1 MNYSPFNTLDSMT
14 IHPTNKNITKH
25 NNMQRHQT
33 LRQEVSNDVKVD
45 FKKLDLFTGINEVK
59 QNKVEL
65 EQDKLFKKTPGLSN
79 PFGMASQVYP
89 LERYNENLS
98 RTQKGIVPFQQY
110 RERPGLGLD
119 YHDGGDVGFHD
130 SFRVK
135 PKNVVTLRAKNS
147 EKRVLNEGVVA
158 PAGMMGY
165 SQENRSN
172 VFKNKPE
179 TTFNRTSADLF
190 TTTGIEKGSTCRDNY
205 HLKEDN
211 LRNMTL
217 KSYMGHA
224 SSNTHKNNYV
234 CMEEVSNK
242 KQQLKG
248 DQVSNFVGKNKQITN
263 KESYKLSNNNRT
275 SSNRTELTNLTGSK
289 SFPSK
294 SVNNMKKTTRET
306 TENNSVL
313 GNLLSNVA
321 SYVYDTS
328 EQLATTIRNTL
339 SSEPLTNVKSKVSS
353 QKLHQDDKP
362 HITIRNTT
370 NKNQVTNIIGRDHK
384 SYVSNND
391 NSSPTTRNTLSNI
404 NNDLNLKS
412 RIKNKHVTF
421 SDIAKTT
428 SKQQIIG
435 KLVNNNMQNQKGIA
449 VKPHHDFKVTTRE
462 INEDESQII
471 NLNSQKNSSGNTRHS
486 DQAKVTTRETG
497 DDFDILNIG
506 TTENMALTVGPT
518 DEFKITTR
526 NMLNQDEI
534 LNVQRSDYGNVT
546 QISDK
551 PKITT
556 RNTSTNNEDVINLVS
571 ENQGY
576 YIDNQD
582 NCRITVK
589 QQTIVNNSDITNI
602 NNQKLGNNRNKYTAP
617 VTIKQQTEN
626 KKQNGTLY
634 KNIGYGYKI
643 KKVNAPNTLRQQTE
657 KNRYVAPLS
666 NEQGHV
672 THNDRAKVTMKQL
685 TENSKEGSN
694 VKGINKEYNKK
705 SYDAVNICSNRQK
718 VSEGRIGNM
727 ASNYPVCKNFINVSS
742 KNKKI
747 SGVKNYR
754 NPASTKIYQNPLSIT
769 QRTKIFDNSHY
780 KKNNRTFLLKVDN
793 CVQNKNVLQ

>member
-25 NNMQRHQT
+25 NNMQHHQT
-33 LRQEVSNDVKVD
+33 LRQEVSNDINVD
-45 FKKLDLFTGINEVK
+45 YKKLDLFTGINEVK

-65 EQDKLFKKTPGLSN
+65 EQDKLFKKTPGLTN
-79 PFGMASQVYP
+79 PFGMPSQAYP

-98 RTQKGIVPFQQY
+98 RTQKGVIPFQQY

-119 YHDGGDVGFHD
+119 YQDDGDVGFHD

-135 PKNVVTLRAKNS
+135 PKNVDTLRANNS

-179 TTFNRTSADLF
+179 TTFNRTSDDLF

-234 CMEEVSNK
+234 SIEGVSNK

-248 DQVSNFVGKNKQITN
+248 DQVSNFVGKNKQIIN
-263 KESYKLSNNNRT
+263 KDSYKLSNNNRT
-275 SSNRTELTNLTGSK
+275 NNNRTELTNLTGSK

-339 SSEPLTNVKSKVSS
+339 SSDPITNVKSRVTS
-353 QKLHQDDKP
+353 QKLHQDTKP
-362 HITIRNTT
+362 QITIRNTT
-370 NKNQVTNIIGRDHK
+370 NKNQVTNVIGRDNK
-384 SYVSNND
+384 SYISNND
-391 NSSPTTRNTLSNI
+391 NSNPTTRNTLSNI
-404 NNDLNLKS
+404 NNDINLKS
-412 RIKNKHVTF
+412 RTKSKHVTF

-428 SKQQIIG
+428 GKQQIIG
-435 KLVNNNMQNQKGIA
+435 KAVNNNMQNQKGIA
-449 VKPHHDFKVTTRE
+449 VKPQHGFKVTTRE

-471 NLNSQKNSSGNTRHS
+471 NLNSHKNSSGNTRHS
-486 DQAKVTTRETG
+486 DQARVTTRETG

-506 TTENMALTVGPT
+506 TSENMAMTVGPI
-518 DEFKITTR
+518 DEFKVTTR
-526 NMLNQDEI
+526 NILNQDEI
-534 LNVQRSDYGNVT
+534 LNVQRSDYGNVA

-571 ENQGY
+571 ENQGN
-576 YIDNQD
+576 YIENQD
-582 NCRITVK
+582 NFRTTVK
-589 QQTIVNNSDITNI
+589 QQTIVSNSDITNI
-602 NNQKLGNNRNKYTAP
+602 NNQKLGNNRNKYTAS
-617 VTIKQQTEN
+617 VTIRQQTED
-626 KKQNGTLY
+626 KKQGGTLY
-634 KNIGYGYKI
+634 KNLGSGYKI

-657 KNRYVAPLS
+657 KNKYIAPLS
-666 NEQGHV
+666 SEQGHV

-694 VKGINKEYNKK
+694 VKGINKEYNKEP
-705 SYDAVNICSNRQK
+705 YDAVNICTNRQK

-727 ASNYPVCKNFINVSS
+727 SSNYPVCKNFINVSS

-747 SGVKNYR
+747 SGVKNCR
-754 NPASTKIYQNPLSIT
+754 NPVSTKIYQNPLSIS

-780 KKNNRTFLLKVDN
+780 KENNRTFLLKVDN
-793 CVQNKNVLQ
+793 CTQNKNVL